1 MIAERVSAWRIAWMM
16 AGFLVWSAAFVALYS
31 VLSVGCAFGWD
42 EIAAIGSI
50 SLQRVVLVGLLIVSL
65 GAGWVVVRVSNAH
78 RKAAGGEGLTLRPFV
93 ESVAWLAAWA
103 ALASTLFS
111 LGPVLFLT
119 SCY

>member
-16 AGFLVWSAAFVALYS
+16 AGFVVWSAAFVALYS

-42 EIAAIGSI
+42 EILVMGSL
-50 SLQRVVLVGLLIVSL
+50 SLQRVVLVALLLVSL
-65 GAGWVVVRVSNAH
+65 GTGWVVVRVSAIH
-78 RKAAGGEGLTLRPFV
+78 RDAAGGAGLTLKPFV

-103 ALASTLFS
+103 ALGSTLFS

>member
-1 MIAERVSAWRIAWMM
+1 MIDERVSAWRVGWMM

-31 VLSVGCAFGWD
+31 VLSVGCAYRWD
-42 EIAAIGSI
+42 EIAVVGPL
-50 SLQRVVLVGLLIVSL
+50 SLQRVVLVALLLVSL
-65 GAGWVVVRVSNAH
+65 GAGWVVIRIADAH
-78 RKAAGGEGLTLRPFV
+78 RKAAGGKGLSLKPFV

-111 LGPVLFLT
+111 LGPVFFLT